1 MPVELT
7 GRVKDTTDTLMN
19 PSRVFLPSRTLLL
32 ACVSIAGLVP
42 FTALSVEIEMLP
54 SDGAEIV
61 GSNYQARI
69 AGDGCMTRL
78 EVGGRPFL
86 ESGVAG
92 FTKGAYLIAKGNVLR
107 LSGIEPDGDSAV
119 LASGGNASIRYAFS
133 DEGIVFTAKN
143 DRDSTISFFLI
154 IDKSVTDMTT
164 VDGGNYPLPIGNNL
178 NDVTLHSEGSS
189 MTVSGTGKYWPFE
202 GRQAVQF
209 DIRSGESLE
218 VEVGFSSDGSGES
231 AATAPE
237 AAPIAAAPVSTPEPS
252 PARTGGDSALTIA
265 SPVEYQIFQRTSET
279 SGPLKIAVTAKDPAH
294 SIEYRLTGESTSGKL
309 PEDWVALEKKAG
321 VAQAEATVET
331 PAGGWYRLEV
341 RTTGGADA
349 EHTAAVERFG
359 IGDIFIGAG
368 QSNSTSCGEVPTETQ
383 TGLVSNFTG
392 KDWRLAN
399 DPQLGTADQ
408 GKKGCKGGSFYP
420 AFGDS
425 LAADLGVPIGVAP
438 TGCTGTSVEYWQPGG
453 DLFKRLVERMDE
465 LGEHGFRAVLWHQG
479 ETDVEMDGDKY
490 FKLLKKVIT
499 TSREKAGWDAPWIVA
514 QATYPDKPK
523 DHPIR
528 EAQARIWSEG
538 IAHEGPDT
546 DQLGRKYRDS
556 TAVHFNP
563 EGLDAHG
570 KLWATKVREAQ
581 LTF

>member
-1 MPVELT
+1 MTPAHSFPL
-7 GRVKDTTDTLMN
+7 
-19 PSRVFLPSRTLLL
+19 SRHLVVL
-32 ACVSIAGLVP
+32 CVSLAGLVP
-42 FTALSVEIEMLP
+42 FTARSVEIEMLP

-61 GSNYQARI
+61 GSNYEARI
-69 AGDGCMTRL
+69 ASDGCMTKL

-86 ESGVAG
+86 KSGVAG
-92 FTKGAYLIAKGNVLR
+92 FTKGVYLISKGNVLR
-107 LSGIEPDGDSAV
+107 LSQIELEGDSSV
-119 LASGGNASIRYAFS
+119 LASGGDTSIHYAFS

-143 DRDSTISFFLI
+143 DRENMISFFLI
-154 IDKSVTDMTT
+154 LDKGVTDLTT

-178 NDVTLHSEGSS
+178 NNVTLHSEGSS
-189 MTVSGTGKYWPFE
+189 MTVSGSGKYWPFE
-202 GRQAVQF
+202 GHQAVQF
-209 DIRSGESLE
+209 DIRSGESFE

-231 AATAPE
+231 AVTVLETPPVATAPVP
-237 AAPIAAAPVSTPEPS
+237 APETS
-252 PARTGGDSALTIA
+252 PARTGGDSALTIT
-265 SPVEYQIFQRTSET
+265 SPVEYQVFQRTSET
-279 SGPLKIAVTAKDPAH
+279 SGPLRIAVTAKDPAQ
-294 SIEYRLTGESTSGKL
+294 SIEYCLTGESTSGKL
-309 PEDWVALEKKAG
+309 PEDWIALEKKAG
-321 VAQAEATVET
+321 AAQSEATVET

-341 RTTGGADA
+341 RTVAGGG
-349 EHTAAVERFG
+349 EEQTAAVERFG

-383 TGLVSNFTG
+383 TGLVANFTG
-392 KDWRLAN
+392 KEWRLAN

-420 AFGDS
+420 AFGDT
-425 LAADLGVPIGVAP
+425 LASDLGVPIGVAP
-438 TGCTGTSVEYWQPGG
+438 TGCTGTSVKYWQPGG
-453 DLFKRLVERMDE
+453 DLFKRLVQRMDE
-465 LGEHGFRAVLWHQG
+465 LGEQGFRAVLWHQG
-479 ETDVEMDGDKY
+479 ETDVEMDGDTY

-514 QATYPDKPK
+514 QATYPDKPD